1 MTDVPPELMQKFST
15 DAMGGHPNI
24 APKDASTLILLDRSG
39 AEPKVLMGKRHD
51 RHVFMP
57 GAYVFPGGRVDPID
71 RSMPV
76 AASLDPRAE
85 QKLMAHIKRPNAAK
99 ARALALAAVR
109 ETFEETGLLLGAK
122 ASAMPAKPDNAWA
135 AFVDAGILPDLSTMH
150 FVARA
155 VTPPRRKRRYDTR
168 FFTADASTIA
178 HRIEGKVGADFEL
191 VELVWLPLS
200 EVKQR
205 IELMAITEIVL
216 RELNAQLEK
225 GFSHDL
231 PVPYFHVV
239 HGRRVR
245 DLL

>member
-1 MTDVPPELMQKFST
+1 MTDIPPELMQKFST
-15 DAMGGHPNI
+15 DAMGGHPNVT
-24 APKDASTLILLDRSG
+24 PKDASTLILLDRSG

-71 RSMPV
+71 RTMPV

-85 QKLMAHIKRPNAAK
+85 QKLMAQIKRPNAAK
-99 ARALALAAVR
+99 ARALALAADPR
-109 ETFEETGLLLGAK
+109 DLRGDRAPARRQGTET
-122 ASAMPAKPDNAWA
+122 PAKPDNAWA

-178 HRIEGKVGADFEL
+178 HRIDGKVGADFEL

-200 EVKQR
+200 EIKQR

>member
-1 MTDVPPELMQKFST
+1 MTDVPPELLQKFST

-85 QKLMAHIKRPNAAK
+85 QKLMAQIKRPNAAK

-122 ASAMPAKPDNAWA
+122 ASETRAKPDNTWA
-135 AFVDAGILPDLSTMH
+135 AFADAGILPDLSTMH

-178 HRIEGKVGADFEL
+178 HRIDGKVGADFEL

>member
-1 MTDVPPELMQKFST
+1 
-15 DAMGGHPNI
+15 
-24 APKDASTLILLDRSG
+24 
-39 AEPKVLMGKRHD
+39 
-51 RHVFMP
+51 
-57 GAYVFPGGRVDPID
+57 
-71 RSMPV
+71 
-76 AASLDPRAE
+76 
-85 QKLMAHIKRPNAAK
+85 
-99 ARALALAAVR
+99 
-109 ETFEETGLLLGAK
+109 
-122 ASAMPAKPDNAWA
+122 
-135 AFVDAGILPDLSTMH
+135 MH

-178 HRIEGKVGADFEL
+178 HRIDGKVGADFEL

-200 EVKQR
+200 EIKQR

-216 RELNAQLEK
+216 RELNGQLEK

>member
-1 MTDVPPELMQKFST
+1 
-15 DAMGGHPNI
+15 MGGHPNI

-191 VELVWLPLS
+191 VELVWPPLS